1 MKRRTALRNLAL
13 TAVGTA
19 SLSAACVS
27 NAAENKMEKKTFTK
41 LKSNIKQSV
50 CRWCY
55 GDMPLEELAD
65 FCKDLGMFSI
75 ELLKEGEWKI
85 VQDRGLTCAV
95 ATGDI
100 SLTEGFNDVKNH
112 AKLQGFYPNLIRK
125 AAAAGLPNVICFSG
139 NRNGI
144 SDTKGMENCAIGLD
158 PLVKL
163 AEKEGITLIMEVFNS
178 KVDHPDYMA
187 DSTKWTVDLCKKM
200 GSDRMKILYD
210 IYHMQ
215 IMEGD
220 IIRTIQNNHEYF
232 AHYHTAGVPGRNE
245 IDETQELYYPPIV
258 KAILETGYTG
268 YLGQEFIP
276 KKTDKLGSLRD
287 SVLLCDV

>member
-1 MKRRTALRNLAL
+1 MKRRTALRNIAL
-13 TAVGTA
+13 TAAGSATLSTVGI
-19 SLSAACVS
+19 S
-27 NAAENKMEKKTFTK
+27 NTPEKEEEIPTK
-41 LKSNIKQSV
+41 LKANIKQSV

-55 GDMPLEELAD
+55 SDMPLEELAD

-75 ELLKEGEWKI
+75 ELLKEEEWKI

-100 SLTEGFNDVKNH
+100 SLTKGFNDVRNH
-112 AKLQGFYPNLIRK
+112 TKLQAFYPDLIRK

-144 SDTKGMENCAIGLD
+144 SDTDGMENCAIGLE

-200 GSDRMKILYD
+200 SSDQMKILYD

-220 IIRTIQNNHEYF
+220 IIRTIQDNHEYF

-245 IDETQELYYPPIV
+245 IDDTQELYYPAIV
-258 KAILETGYTG
+258 KAIFATGYTG

-276 KKTDKLGSLRD
+276 KKADKLGSLRD

>member
-13 TAVGTA
+13 TAAGTA
-19 SLSAACVS
+19 TLATACLS
-27 NAAENKMEKKTFTK
+27 NTTENKVENTPVK
-41 LKSNIKQSV
+41 LKANIKQSV
-50 CRWCY
+50 CRWCFE
-55 GDMPLEELAD
+55 DMPLEELAD

-75 ELLKEGEWKI
+75 ELLKEKEWKI

-100 SLTEGFNDVKNH
+100 SLTEGFNDIKNH
-112 AKLQGFYPNLIRK
+112 AKLQAFYPDLIRK

-144 SDTKGMENCAIGLD
+144 SDADGMENCAVGLD

-178 KVDHPDYMA
+178 KINHPDYMA

-200 GSDRMKILYD
+200 GSARMKILYD

-220 IIRTIQNNHEYF
+220 IIRTIQDNHEYF

-245 IDETQELYYPPIV
+245 IDDTQELYYPAIV
-258 KAILETGYTG
+258 KAILATGYTG
-268 YLGQEFIP
+268 YLGQEFMP
-276 KKTDKLGSLRD
+276 KKADKLGSLRE